1 MSQTLLQDFKTVK
14 VVCVPIPKSKTKF
27 GLSEKHAKKRLEKS
41 GWEVWRGGNIGLQRR
56 YETYLNVKRK
66 YEKLSDLLNKQYP
79 EQHDYLMLLCAVHH
93 GMPDFLCHRNGVFKF
108 VECKLGYESLS
119 KRQKV
124 CINKL
129 LQLGFAVEVHKIV
142 EKQTKTRIADLN
154 LVTGQKIIKDAQ
166 KMLKGY

>member
-41 GWEVWRGGNIGLQRR
+41 SWEVWRGGSIGLQRR
-56 YETYLNVKRK
+56 YDSYPNVKKK
-66 YEKLSDLLNKQYP
+66 YEKLSQLLDKHHP
-79 EQHDYLMLLCAVHH
+79 EFHEYLMLLCAVHH
-93 GMPDFLCHRNGVFKF
+93 GMPDFLCYRNGVFKF
-108 VECKLGYESLS
+108 VECKVGYESLS

-142 EKQTKTRIADLN
+142 EKQTKTRVADLN
-154 LVTGQKIIKDAQ
+154 VVTGMKTIKDVQ
-166 KMLKGY
+166 KGLKGY